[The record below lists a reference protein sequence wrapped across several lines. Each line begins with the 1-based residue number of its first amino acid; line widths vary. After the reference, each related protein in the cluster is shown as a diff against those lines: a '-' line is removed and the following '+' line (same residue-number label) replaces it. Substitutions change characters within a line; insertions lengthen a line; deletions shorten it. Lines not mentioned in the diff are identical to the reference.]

1 GWAGR
6 PWIANPS
13 PYHRGAAASRG
24 FRAAARAF
32 PFLAVNGTTCYTE
45 PMRNKALRV
54 KRRRELAIVNGTTP
68 PRRVA
73 NAAVRPREYLTAEEI
88 ERLMQAAGKGKEC
101 GHRDATMILLAYR
114 HGLRVGELVS
124 VRWNQLDFRQGT
136 FHVRRLKSGRASVHY
151 IRGTELRALRRL
163 QREQRPPSPYA
174 FTTKRKT
181 PITAAAFRKQLSR
194 IAAEAEF
201 PFPVHPHM
209 LRHACGFK
217 LADDGHDTRTSQE
230 WPGHSDIQHTTRYTE
245 LTPKRFKGFFADE
258 ASPL

>member
-1 GWAGR
+1 MT
-6 PWIANPS
+6 I
-13 PYHRGAAASRG
+13 Y
-24 FRAAARAF
+24 
-32 PFLAVNGTTCYTE
+32 GTTCYHG
-45 PMRNKALRV
+45 PMRNKGLRV
-54 KRRRELAIVNGTTP
+54 KAKGAPPLVNGTTP

-73 NAAVRPREYLTAEEI
+73 NAALRPREYLTAEEV
-88 ERLMQAAGKGKEC
+88 ERLIKVAGKGKEC
-101 GHRDATMILLAYR
+101 GHRDSTMILLAYR
-114 HGLRVGELVS
+114 HGLRAGELVS
-124 VRWNQLDFRQGT
+124 LRWDQFDFKRGT

-163 QREQRPPSPYA
+163 QREEVPSSPYV

-217 LADDGHDTRTSQE
+217 LANEGADTRALQE
-230 WPGHSDIQHTTRYTE
+230 WLGHQNIQHTVRYTE
-245 LTPKRFKGFFADE
+245 LTPTRFKSFWQEED
-258 ASPL
+258 